1 MTVHIGEYEFRLS
14 RSDRHVDLREFA
26 AVSVDVAC
34 NVGEAVLSG
43 EVFIGAV
50 GEKSRRGIRNLYL
63 AVFRC
68 GHNAE
73 AHFVTVG
80 VSRLEV
86 FDKRAVFER
95 FEVLCRCFGSG
106 GYSLEYADAALVP
119 VAGSPP
125 SQVNVKKSV
134 EVVLKVGTYLRRS
147 RFFSEMLCPSATS
160 RPESLRTPFF
170 GDGREVIVIYS
181 NPPLPPTAFLK
192 SSDVK
197 DMSQFITPH
206 FLISSL
212 FFIITRPGERL

>member
-1 MTVHIGEYEFRLS
+1 M
-14 RSDRHVDLREFA
+14 
-26 AVSVDVAC
+26 
-34 NVGEAVLSG
+34 
-43 EVFIGAV
+43 
-50 GEKSRRGIRNLYL
+50 KSP
-63 AVFRC
+63 
-68 GHNAE
+68 AE
-73 AHFVTVG
+73 ASVTSTLPFLG
-80 VSRLEV
+80 ADTTLKHISSPS
-86 FDKRAVFER
+86 
-95 FEVLCRCFGSG
+95 GS
-106 GYSLEYADAALVP
+106 AALKYLISEQFLSVLRFCAVVSGARFIPSSMLTLHLIP